1 MSVMSMR
8 RGWSSVSTAPHDGT
22 PVILWIA
29 QDEAPPSLPEP
40 VGFWTIN
47 PTAGVGYWQIFG
59 DPRTFAPTG
68 KSADGSHFFA
78 VETIVA
84 NFR

>member
-8 RGWSSVSTAPHDGT
+8 GGWSSVSTAPHDGT

-47 PTAGVGYWQIFG
+47 PEAGVGYWQFFG
-59 DPRTFAPTG
+59 DPPRFCSDRQIRGWKPLLSG
-68 KSADGSHFFA
+68 
-78 VETIVA
+78 
-84 NFR
+84 